1 MTDLTDFSLEDQIEG
16 LSSKKFSSVELTSSY
31 LKKIE
36 EQNKVL
42 NCFISINENALDEA
56 KKSDLKIAKND
67 KGIMEGIPVAHK
79 DIFCIKDQVTTCGS
93 KMLENFVSPYSST
106 VYEKLFNS
114 GTVNLGKTNM
124 DEFAMGSANTTS
136 YFGNVIN
143 PLNPHSDK
151 KKKTCSWRFFW
162 RISFSSFFWAL
173 LRCNWIGYRRL
184 N

>member
-67 KGIMEGIPVAHK
+67 NGIMEGIPVAHK
-79 DIFCIKDQVTTCGS
+79 GIFCIKDQVTTCG
-93 KMLENFVSPYSST
+93 
-106 VYEKLFNS
+106 
-114 GTVNLGKTNM
+114 
-124 DEFAMGSANTTS
+124 
-136 YFGNVIN
+136 
-143 PLNPHSDK
+143 
-151 KKKTCSWRFFW
+151 
-162 RISFSSFFWAL
+162 
-173 LRCNWIGYRRL
+173 
-184 N
+184 